1 MDTPLV
7 LDLIRQTCLMTL
19 KVSAPVLI
27 VSFIVGLVISLIQ
40 ALTQIQESTISFVPK
55 LAAILI
61 TFVLSF
67 QFMLTHLM
75 QFTHFLFDKIGIS
88 PS

>member
-1 MDTPLV
+1 
-7 LDLIRQTCLMTL
+7 MTL

-75 QFTHFLFDKIGIS
+75 QFTHCLFDKIGIS